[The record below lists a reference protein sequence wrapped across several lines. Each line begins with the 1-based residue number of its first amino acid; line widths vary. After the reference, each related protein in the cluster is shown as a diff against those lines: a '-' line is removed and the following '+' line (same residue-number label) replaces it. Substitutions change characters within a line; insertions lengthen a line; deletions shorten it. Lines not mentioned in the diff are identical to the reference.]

1 MGARYGAFLDGAFRG
16 RLRRKP
22 SPAGTMAERIETAT
36 TPLDRPPAAP
46 EFGSGVL
53 PPGTSRYQRMS
64 AHLPSGVNPFKG
76 IGVLPAIVAVDLTE
90 DDPALDLSD

>member
-1 MGARYGAFLDGAFRG
+1 MGAKRGAFRG

-22 SPAGTMAERIETAT
+22 SAAATMVDRIETAT
-36 TPLDRPPAAP
+36 TPLDRPPAAI

-64 AHLPSGVNPFKG
+64 AQLPSGVNPFKG
-76 IGVLPAIVAVDLTE
+76 IGVLPTVASVDLT
-90 DDPALDLSD
+90 DNDPALDLSG